1 MNCVLATEKNCNR
14 LSYEIKIHKKKKTF
28 YSFFYNH
35 FATIFRT
42 VMSFFTTQDTKRL
55 SLVTQAV

>member
-1 MNCVLATEKNCNR
+1 MHAV
-14 LSYEIKIHKKKKTF
+14 
-28 YSFFYNH
+28 FFYNH

-42 VMSFFTTQDTKRL
+42 FQNVIFQNSRRKRL